1 MIYEYK
7 GIRPV
12 IHPSAFVHAE
22 AVIIGD
28 VIIGESVY
36 IAAGAVI
43 RGDWGQIVIEKGC
56 NVQENCTLHLFPN
69 GKVLLKESAHI
80 GHGSII
86 HGAEIG
92 SNSLVGMNA
101 VVMDNVIIGSECI
114 IGALSFVKSQTNIPD
129 RSLVVGNPA
138 KIINEVS
145 DEMIAWKTKGT
156 QIYQQHTK
164 ECFESLIS
172 CEPLREMPEERKV
185 QKQTVD
191 YSVWTK
197 K

>member
-1 MIYEYK
+1 MIYEFK

-12 IHPSAFVHAE
+12 IHPTAFVHPQA
-22 AVIIGD
+22 AIIGD

-56 NVQENCTLHLFPN
+56 NVQENCTLHLFPS
-69 GKVLLKESAHI
+69 GKVWLKESAHI
-80 GHGSII
+80 GHGAVI

-92 SNSLVGMNA
+92 SNTLVGMNA

-114 IGALSFVKSQTNIPD
+114 IGALAFVKSQTNIPD
-129 RSLVVGNPA
+129 RSVVVGNPA

-145 DEMIAWKTKGT
+145 DDMIAWKTKGT
-156 QIYQQHTK
+156 QIYQQLSQD
-164 ECFESLIS
+164 CFESLIP
-172 CEPLREMPEERKV
+172 CEPLREMPEDRNV
-185 QKQTVD
+185 NKQTVD
-191 YSVWTK
+191 YSVWK